1 MQLAKQYVIKVLLQL
16 RCKVTDNLRALQY
29 LKYVISYPY
38 DGITSHFPNV
48 FCEPIPT
55 FSRPIPIIGERQ
67 SRVHGSWFK
76 VRGSRFK
83 GSR

>member
-16 RCKVTDNLRALQY
+16 RYKVTDNLHALQY
-29 LKYVISYPY
+29 LKYVIPYPY

-67 SRVHGSWFK
+67 SRGQ
-76 VRGSRFK
+76 GE
-83 GSR
+83 G